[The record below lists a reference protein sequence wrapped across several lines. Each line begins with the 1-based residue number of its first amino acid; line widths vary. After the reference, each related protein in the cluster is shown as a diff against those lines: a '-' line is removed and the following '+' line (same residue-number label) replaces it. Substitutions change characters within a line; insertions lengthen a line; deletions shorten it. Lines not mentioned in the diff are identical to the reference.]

1 MKIGVGVGA
10 GAGSD
15 GTISALVAQVQRA
28 EAEGFDFVS
37 VANIFGVDAITLL
50 AIAGRETGRIELMTG
65 VVPTYPRHPTALAQQ
80 ALTAAAASGNRFTL
94 GIGLSH
100 RVVIE
105 NMLGLD
111 YSRPIR
117 HTREYLSVLMPLLE
131 GRPVSF
137 KGEEYRVA
145 AQVQVEGA
153 QRPPVLL
160 AALGP
165 QMLKLAGK
173 HVDGTI
179 TWMGGPKY
187 LAETA
192 VPAMIAAARDA
203 GRPAPRIVAGFPI
216 AVTDRPDEA
225 RAAASKVFAMYGTL
239 PSYRAVLDV
248 EGAADP
254 SAVAMVGTASDV
266 EAQIRALAASGVT
279 DFNASP
285 FPVAGDRAAIGRTF
299 ELLAG
304 LAKAGVK

>member
-1 MKIGVGVGA
+1 MGVGA
-10 GAGSD
+10 GAGSE
-15 GTISALVAQVQRA
+15 GTISELVGQVQRA
-28 EAEGFDFVS
+28 EQEGFDAVW
-37 VANIFGVDAITLL
+37 VANIFGVDAITFL
-50 AIAGRETGRIELMTG
+50 AIAGRETERIELATG

-80 ALTAAAASGNRFTL
+80 ALTAAAASNNRFTL

-111 YSRPIR
+111 YSKPIR
-117 HTREYLSVLMPLLE
+117 HTREYLSVLMPLLKGE
-131 GRPVSF
+131 QTNF
-137 KGEEYRVA
+137 QGEEYRVA
-145 AQVQVEGA
+145 ARVSVPGA
-153 QRPPVLL
+153 KPVPVLV

-165 QMLKLAGK
+165 QMLRLAGK
-173 HVDGTI
+173 MADGTV

-192 VPAMIAAARDA
+192 VPTITAAAREA
-203 GRPAPRIVAGFPI
+203 GRPAPRIAAGFPV
-216 AVTDRPDEA
+216 AVTDRKDEA
-225 RAAASKVFAMYGTL
+225 RATAAKMFAMYGQL

-248 EGAADP
+248 EGAAGP
-254 SAVAMVGTASDV
+254 ESVAVVGSEKEV

-285 FPVAGDRAAIGRTF
+285 FPVDGDRGSIGRTF

-304 LAKAGVK
+304 LAKAGV

>member
-1 MKIGVGVGA
+1 MRIGVGVGA
-10 GAGSD
+10 GAAGE
-15 GTISALVAQVQRA
+15 GTIGALVSQVQRA

-37 VANIFGVDAITLL
+37 VANIFGVDAIMLL
-50 AIAGRETGRIELMTG
+50 ALAGRETSSIELMTG

-111 YSRPIR
+111 YSKPIR

-131 GRPVSF
+131 GRQANF

-145 AQVQVEGA
+145 AAVQVEGA
-153 QRPPVLL
+153 TRPPVLL

-192 VPAMIAAARDA
+192 IPTITAAAKEA
-203 GRPAPRIVAGFPI
+203 GRPAPRIVGGFPV
-216 AVTDRPDEA
+216 AVTDNADGA
-225 RAAASKVFAMYGTL
+225 RESAAKVFAMYGTL

-248 EGAADP
+248 EGAEPA
-254 SAVAMVGTASDV
+254 SIAMVGTAAEV
-266 EAQIRALAASGVT
+266 ESQVRALAAAGVT

-285 FPVAGDRAAIGRTF
+285 FPVEGDRAAIGRTF

-304 LAKAGVK
+304 LAKAGVS

>member
-1 MKIGVGVGA
+1 
-10 GAGSD
+10 
-15 GTISALVAQVQRA
+15 VQRA

-37 VANIFGVDAITLL
+37 VANIFGVDAIMLL
-50 AIAGRETGRIELMTG
+50 AIAGRETSTIELMTG

-100 RVVIE
+100 KIVIE

-111 YSRPIR
+111 YSKPIR
-117 HTREYLSVLMPLLE
+117 HTREYLSVLMPLLAGE
-131 GRPVSF
+131 RAMF
-137 KGEEYRVA
+137 QGEEYRVA
-145 AQVQVEGA
+145 AQIQVEGA
-153 QRPPVLL
+153 KRPPVLL

-173 HVDGTI
+173 MVDGTI
-179 TWMGGPKY
+179 TWMGGPRY

-192 VPAMIAAARDA
+192 VPLITAAAKEA

-216 AVTDRPDEA
+216 AVTDKKDEA
-225 RAAASKVFAMYGTL
+225 LASASKVFAMYGNL

-254 SAVAMVGTASDV
+254 SAIAMAGTASEV
-266 EAQIRALAASGVT
+266 ESQIRALAKAGVT

-285 FPVAGDRAAIGRTF
+285 YPVDGDSSAIARSF

-304 LAKAGVK
+304 LAKAGVAPA